1 MNCIPLKARKKN
13 RVYVMTYV
21 ERTSRC
27 IIGYDVAFDR
37 GAERLQRLLNST
49 PSARHYYSDQWVSY
63 TNLVYYPG
71 HHEAL
76 PNKSQTYSVEGDN
89 AELRHYVARL
99 ARRSRCFT
107 RSIQALQDAIKLFV
121 YAWNRRQLFRRDHP
135 RYSAHVFQF
144 AYP

>member
-1 MNCIPLKARKKN
+1 MLNARAD
-13 RVYVMTYV
+13 VLSAMMWLL
-21 ERTSRC
+21 
-27 IIGYDVAFDR
+27 IG

-63 TNLVYYPG
+63 THLGYYPG
-71 HHEAL
+71 YHEAL
-76 PNKSQTYSVEGDN
+76 SNKSQTYSMEGDN

-107 RSIQALQDAIKLFV
+107 RSIQALQDAIQLFV

-135 RYSAHVFQF
+135 RYSAHVCSIRLPVTL
-144 AYP
+144 ATPSARNSSDLG